1 MLREDLGTHNGAGFV
16 KSSYSNPE
24 NCVFVA
30 RPAAGPVGVKDGK
43 EGPDGATLL
52 VERSQWS
59 AFVEFAQ
66 GFEV

>member
-1 MLREDLGTHNGAGFV
+1 MLASLDGTQFV
-16 KSSYSNPE
+16 KSTYSDPE
-24 NCVFVA
+24 NCVYVA

-52 VERSQWS
+52 FERSQWS